1 MEWPW
6 LQAPGTPSSRSGTN
20 LPNPRWAQAGSSPAH
35 AHTTGPELWGWVHV
49 PSLPPWATGPPVLL
63 PYPGLVPL
71 GGGPH
76 CGDKSRGWNGGRGRA
91 GKPSPFAAL
100 GPWPHPSG
108 GPEAGGGNSRGWLF
122 AASWGQ
128 VLALV
133 LVAAL
138 WGGTQPLLKR
148 ASSGLEQV
156 RERTWAWQLLQEIK
170 ALFGN
175 TEVRLALTDEPLKI
189 SP

>member
-1 MEWPW
+1 M
-6 LQAPGTPSSRSGTN
+6 
-20 LPNPRWAQAGSSPAH
+20 
-35 AHTTGPELWGWVHV
+35 
-49 PSLPPWATGPPVLL
+49 
-63 PYPGLVPL
+63 
-71 GGGPH
+71 
-76 CGDKSRGWNGGRGRA
+76 
-91 GKPSPFAAL
+91 
-100 GPWPHPSG
+100 
-108 GPEAGGGNSRGWLF
+108 
-122 AASWGQ
+122 
-128 VLALV
+128 LALV